1 MIYEMRTYR
10 LKVGALPKYI
20 EIVQNTGI
28 QIQKRHLGN
37 LVGYFY
43 SDIGPLN
50 QVVHIWAYNSL
61 DDREARR
68 ALLAQDPEWQE
79 FIPALQALVEEM
91 ENKILKAMPFSPLT

>member
-10 LKVGALPKYI
+10 LKVGALSKYI
-20 EIVQNTGI
+20 EIVQSTGI
-28 QIQKRHLGN
+28 EIQKRHLGN

-50 QVVHIWAYNSL
+50 QVVHIWAYSSL

-68 ALLAQDPEWQE
+68 ALLGKDPEWQA
-79 FIPALQALVEEM
+79 FIPSLQALVDEM
-91 ENKILKAMPFSPLT
+91 ENKILKAMPFSPLN